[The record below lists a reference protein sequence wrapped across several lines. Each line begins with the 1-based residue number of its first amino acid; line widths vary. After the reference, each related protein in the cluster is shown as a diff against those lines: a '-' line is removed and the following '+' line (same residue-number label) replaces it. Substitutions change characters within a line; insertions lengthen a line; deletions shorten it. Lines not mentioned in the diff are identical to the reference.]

1 MGSIVNWTIAAGL
14 VIALGLVGWWVK
26 LKVDRAY
33 EADALEAQLQ
43 QANDTITIY
52 RTNLNRAITESDRLA
67 KELIEKDAKAKAK
80 IEAIQRDVVK
90 LVPKDRSCDYGP
102 GVTRMLNEARGHSA
116 N

>member
-52 RTNLNRAITESDRLA
+52 RTNLNRAITESK
-67 KELIEKDAKAKAK
+67 KERFLGLCVMRRFPAM
-80 IEAIQRDVVK
+80 
-90 LVPKDRSCDYGP
+90 LVLFALLPTATEEDNNTTLHRSQ
-102 GVTRMLNEARGHSA
+102 
-116 N
+116 